1 MTAKTVTQV
10 HQERTQPVSFEV
22 FPPKGDLAQEDAVT
36 LASRLAPLDPAY
48 ISVTYSA
55 GGSGNKRAT
64 CDVASLIQRDYGVT
78 AVAHLTC
85 QGLLREHVA
94 DVAQTLKDAG
104 VVNVLALR
112 GDPVPGE
119 QGDLAHASDLIPLL
133 AEQGLCVG
141 AAAYPEGHVGCLDLD
156 EDVKHVREKQDAG
169 AEFLVTQLFFDNEVA
184 YRFQDKAEKAG
195 IRVPISY
202 GVMPFL
208 SKSQVSRM
216 IFMCGASLP
225 SKVIKLLARY
235 EDDPVSL
242 RKAGI
247 EYACDQ
253 LVDLKRHGVD
263 GLHVYIMNRPSVAQ
277 AAMEALAR
285 A

>member
-141 AAAYPEGHVGCLDLD
+141 AAAYPEGHVTPCPASRATLPTRPTSFRSWPSRASAWG
-156 EDVKHVREKQDAG
+156 RP
-169 AEFLVTQLFFDNEVA
+169 
-184 YRFQDKAEKAG
+184 
-195 IRVPISY
+195 PIPRDTWAASTWTRTS
-202 GVMPFL
+202 GTFAR
-208 SKSQVSRM
+208 SRT
-216 IFMCGASLP
+216 P
-225 SKVIKLLARY
+225 AR
-235 EDDPVSL
+235 S
-242 RKAGI
+242 
-247 EYACDQ
+247 
-253 LVDLKRHGVD
+253 
-263 GLHVYIMNRPSVAQ
+263 SS
-277 AAMEALAR
+277 
-285 A
+285 